1 MNTGSQKPRTMTR
14 SVLISALMVGLA
26 SAGAWLLLNR
36 GHARA
41 TNIEPAVPS
50 VNPQD
55 SPQSAPVTES
65 SSRVLTNAFE
75 NDAATAATGPAT
87 VVPLPEPTPYCR
99 QLMGALCRLDQAN

>member
-14 SVLISALMVGLA
+14 SVLIGALVVGLA
-26 SAGAWLLLNR
+26 SAGAWLLLTR
-36 GHARA
+36 GHAPA

-75 NDAATAATGPAT
+75 SNAAATAAGPAM
-87 VVPLPEPTPYCR
+87 VVRLPEPTPYCR
-99 QLMGALCRLDQAN
+99 